1 MIKKQSMEIL
11 RKLAACAFAVALV
24 TSLVPAA
31 AFANPAEPQVQPAE
45 EVTDPVDPTPGP
57 IAEGTFEGGNCTWSI
72 NGQTG
77 ELSIEAPEGEAG
89 TIGPLYTVPWADHAA
104 DIKFVMFGS
113 GISSEGLLHGLFE
126 NCTSLVYVNFSDFD
140 TSQATDM
147 SSMFKNCSAL
157 PALNISGLN
166 TSKAV
171 KMDSM
176 FEGCSAL
183 RELTVSGIDTASATN
198 MQAMFADCAA
208 LKKLNLTGIATPA
221 VTNMQGMFAGCEK
234 LESLDLSG
242 FDMTSVTATKDMFS
256 GCGSLVTLKLPALGM
271 KDVTDM
277 SGVFSGCAALESLDL
292 TNIATASATTMARMF
307 EDCAALT
314 TLDLSNFD
322 TANVADMQSMFAGCD
337 ALETLNLSSFNTANV
352 TNMNSLFG
360 GCEAL
365 AEVTLGTGFTFKGEA
380 SWLPAGR
387 WQSSADSATY
397 TAQAVAGLHIDAK
410 TTFARQ
416 MVLDEPTADELTFV
430 YDGTEKAPNVTV
442 KSGDRTLVEG
452 TDYVI
457 ELPEDNVNAG
467 EKTLTVKGTGV
478 GAYGGTH
485 SITYTITPATVT
497 DLTLDT
503 DELTYDGTEQVPAL
517 TVKAGELVLDP
528 VTDFDVTMPDDITNV
543 GTKTVSVAAKGN
555 FQDPSEGQLEASYEV
570 VAATIDKIELSAE
583 KFTYDGTDKKPAVIV
598 KAGDK
603 TLVAGTD
610 YELTLPT
617 DRVAVGTKTIKAT
630 AKGNYTGEVAA
641 SYEIAPATINKVT
654 LSADKFTYDGKDKT
668 PTVTV
673 KCGDKTLTAGT
684 DYDVTLPSDRVKVG
698 KKTVKVTGKGNYAG
712 TLEANY
718 EIVEAPKP
726 DTPDTPDN
734 PDNPDNP
741 DKPDTPDTPDNPD
754 KPAQVESTAMYRLY
768 NPNSGEHFFTASA
781 VERQHLIS
789 VGWNDEGQGWTA
801 PKTGDAVYRLYNP
814 NAGEHHYTLS
824 TVERDSLIAAG
835 WNDEGIGWYSDPNH
849 AVPLYRVYNPNEFA
863 NNHHYTTNDFER
875 GYLVALGW
883 FGEGIAWYGI
893 G

>member
-1 MIKKQSMEIL
+1 MIKRQSMEIL
-11 RKLAACAFAVALV
+11 RKLAACAFAFALV
-24 TSLVPAA
+24 TSLVPVA

-45 EVTDPVDPTPGP
+45 EVTDPADPTPGP
-57 IAEGTFEGGNCTWSI
+57 IAEGEIGNCTWTI
-72 NGQTG
+72 DGQTG
-77 ELSIEAPEGEAG
+77 TLVIAPGENG
-89 TIGPLYTVPWADHAA
+89 GSLEDVWSPTWDGHAA
-104 DIKFVMFGS
+104 DIKIVRFERGVSS
-113 GISSEGLLHGLFE
+113 GQILHGLFA
-126 NCTSLVYVNFSDFD
+126 NCTSLAYVGGMRNFD
-140 TSQATDM
+140 TANANNM
-147 SSMFKNCSAL
+147 S
-157 PALNISGLN
+157 
-166 TSKAV
+166 
-171 KMDSM
+171 SM
-176 FEGCSAL
+176 FEGCSSL
-183 RELTVSGIDTASATN
+183 VYIDVTDLDTSKVTRMDSMFKGCSMLQEVEFSGVSTAAVEN
-198 MQAMFADCAA
+198 MQSMFEGCSSLSELD
-208 LKKLNLTGIATPA
+208 LTGINTQS
-221 VTNMQGMFAGCEK
+221 VTNAQSMFDGCEK

-242 FDMTSVTATKDMFS
+242 FDMTSVTAVKDMFA

-314 TLDLSNFD
+314 TLDLSSFN
-322 TANVADMQSMFAGCD
+322 TANVTDMGNMFAGCA
-337 ALETLNLSSFNTANV
+337 ALKTLNLSSFNTTNV
-352 TNMNSLFG
+352 TSMNSLFG
-360 GCEAL
+360 DCEAL
-365 AEVTLGTGFTFKGEA
+365 VDVTLGDKFSFESET
-380 SWLPAGR
+380 SWLPAGVWEASPGDAR
-387 WQSSADSATY
+387 Y
-397 TAQAVAGLHIDAK
+397 TSQEIAGLTISTETVFTRK
-410 TTFARQ
+410 
-416 MVLDEPTADELTFV
+416 MVLTDVQSNDREFT
-430 YDGTEKAPNVTV
+430 YDGTAKIPTV
-442 KSGDRTLVEG
+442 IVASGDRTLTEG
-452 TDYVI
+452 TDYAVVAPDDGLSVGSKTLI
-457 ELPEDNVNAG
+457 VKGVGSYSG
-467 EKTLTVKGTGV
+467 EKTID
-478 GAYGGTH
+478 YE
-485 SITYTITPATVT
+485 ITPAPIT
-497 DLTLDT
+497 DLTLDA

-528 VTDFDVTMPDDITNV
+528 ETDFDVATSDDIINV
-543 GTKTVSVAAKGN
+543 GTKTVKITAKGN
-555 FQDPSEGQLEASYEV
+555 FEGTLEMDYEI
-570 VAATIDKIELSAE
+570 VAAGVTAIELSAD
-583 KFTYDGTDKKPAVIV
+583 KFTYDGTDKTPAITV
-598 KAGDK
+598 KAGDT

-617 DRVAVGTKTIKAT
+617 DRVTVGTKTVKAI
-630 AKGNYTGEVAA
+630 AKGNYAGEVEA
-641 SYEIAPATINKVT
+641 SYEIAPAAISKVE
-654 LSADKFTYDGKDKT
+654 LSATKFTYDGKDKT

-698 KKTVKVTGKGNYAG
+698 KKTIKVTGKGNYTG

-741 DKPDTPDTPDNPD
+741 DTPDTPDTPDNPD
-754 KPAQVESTAMYRLY
+754 KPAQVEFTAMYRLY
-768 NPNSGEHFFTASA
+768 NPNSGEHFFTAST

>member
-1 MIKKQSMEIL
+1 MIKRQSMEIL
-11 RKLAACAFAVALV
+11 RKLAACAFAFALV
-24 TSLVPAA
+24 ASLVPAA

-57 IAEGTFEGGNCTWSI
+57 IAEGAFEGGNCTWTI
-72 NGQTG
+72 GANG
-77 ELSIEAPEGEAG
+77 ELSIEAPESG
-89 TIGPLYTVPWADHAA
+89 TGTLGNVYAAPWQDHAA
-104 DIKFVMFGS
+104 DIKYVFFGPGITS
-113 GISSEGLLHGLFE
+113 GQGLHRLFA
-126 NCTSLVYVNFSDFD
+126 NCTSLVFVNFSDFD

-147 SSMFKNCSAL
+147 SSMFEGCTAL
-157 PALNISGLN
+157 PAVNIAGLN
-166 TSKAV
+166 TQ
-171 KMDSM
+171 
-176 FEGCSAL
+176 
-183 RELTVSGIDTASATN
+183 SATN
-198 MQAMFADCAA
+198 MQNMFKDCSALRSLTIAGINTASVKDMQSMFAGCSA
-208 LKKLNLTGIATPA
+208 LKALDLTGINTQS
-221 VTNMQGMFAGCEK
+221 VTNMQSMFAGCAA
-234 LESLDLSG
+234 LASLDLSG
-242 FDMTSVTATKDMFS
+242 FTMTNVTAMKDMFA
-256 GCGSLVTLKLPALGM
+256 GCSSLATLDLPTLDVEG
-271 KDVTDM
+271 VTDM
-277 SGVFSGCAALESLDL
+277 SGVFSGCSSLKEANFTSG
-292 TNIATASATTMARMF
+292 TNTSGATTMARMF
-307 EDCAALT
+307 ENCASLT
-314 TLDLSNFD
+314 TLDLSNFN
-322 TANVADMQSMFAGCD
+322 TENVADMQSMFSGCA
-337 ALETLNLSSFNTANV
+337 ALKTLNLSSFDTTKV
-352 TNMNSLFG
+352 TSMDTPFI

-365 AEVTLGTGFTFKGEA
+365 VDVTLGANFAFKGGA
-380 SWLPAGR
+380 SELPAGSWR
-387 WQSSADSATY
+387 ASDDGKAYTARQVTERAGIASTY
-397 TAQAVAGLHIDAK
+397 TREMIFTSAVPDA
-410 TTFARQ
+410 TTF
-416 MVLDEPTADELTFV
+416 T
-430 YDGTEKAPNVTV
+430 YDGTAKVPTVVV

-452 TDYVI
+452 TDYAVVT
-457 ELPEDNVNAG
+457 PADSVNAG
-467 EKTLTVKGTGV
+467 EKTLNVNGA
-478 GAYGGTH
+478 GAYAGATQT
-485 SITYTITPATVT
+485 IDYEITPATIT
-497 DLTLDT
+497 DLTFDA
-503 DELTYDGTEQVPAL
+503 DKLTYDGTEQVPAL
-517 TVKAGELVLDP
+517 AVKAGELVLDP
-528 VTDFDVTMPDDITNV
+528 ETDFDVATSDDITNI
-543 GTKTVSVAAKGN
+543 GTKTVTITAKGN
-555 FQDPSEGQLEASYEV
+555 FKGTLEMDYEI
-570 VAATIDKIELSAE
+570 VAAGITAIELSAD
-583 KFTYDGTDKKPAVIV
+583 KFTYDGTDKMPAITV

-603 TLVAGTD
+603 TLAAGTD

-617 DRVAVGTKTIKAT
+617 DCVTAGTKTVKAI
-630 AKGNYTGEVAA
+630 AKGNYTGEVEA
-641 SYEIAPATINKVT
+641 SYEIAPAAISKVE

-698 KKTVKVTGKGNYAG
+698 KKAVKVTGKGNYAG

-718 EIVEAPKP
+718 EIVETPKP

-741 DKPDTPDTPDNPD
+741 DTPDTPDTPDNPD

-768 NPNSGEHFFTASA
+768 NPNSGEHFFTAST

>member
-1 MIKKQSMEIL
+1 MIKRQSMEIL

-45 EVTDPVDPTPGP
+45 EVTNPVDPTPGP
-57 IAEGTFEGGNCTWSI
+57 IAQGTIGNCTWSI

-242 FDMTSVTATKDMFS
+242 LTMTNVTAMKDMFA
-256 GCGSLVTLKLPALGM
+256 GCTSLATLDLPTLDVEG
-271 KDVTDM
+271 VTDM
-277 SGVFSGCAALESLDL
+277 SGIFSGCASLKNLDF
-292 TNIATASATTMARMF
+292 TGATTTGATTMARMF

-314 TLDLSNFD
+314 TLDLSDFD
-322 TANVADMQSMFAGCD
+322 TTNVTNMDSMFAGCA
-337 ALETLNLSSFNTANV
+337 ALKTLNLSSFNTTNV

-365 AEVTLGTGFTFKGEA
+365 TEVTLNTGFAFKGEA

-397 TAQAVAGLHIDAK
+397 TAQAVAGLHIDAE
-410 TTFARQ
+410 TTFTRQ
-416 MVLDEPTADELTFV
+416 MVLDEPIADVTTFV
-430 YDGTEKAPNVTV
+430 YDGTEKAPNVIV

-457 ELPEDNVNAG
+457 ELPEDSVSAG
-467 EKTLTVKGTGV
+467 EKTLAVKGTGV

-485 SITYTITPATVT
+485 NLNYTITPAPIT
-497 DLTLDT
+497 DLTLDA

-517 TVKAGELVLDP
+517 TVRAGELVLDP
-528 VTDFDVTMPDDITNV
+528 ETDFDVATPDDITNI
-543 GTKTVSVAAKGN
+543 GTKTVTITAKGN
-555 FQDPSEGQLEASYEV
+555 FEGTLKATYKV
-570 VAATIDKIELSAE
+570 LPAAITAIELSAD
-583 KFTYDGTDKKPAVIV
+583 KFTYDGTDKTPAITV

-610 YELTLPT
+610 YELTLPI
-617 DRVAVGTKTIKAT
+617 DRVTAGTKTVKSI
-630 AKGNYTGEVAA
+630 AKGNYTGEVEA
-641 SYEIAPATINKVT
+641 SYEIAPATISKVE
-654 LSADKFTYDGKDKT
+654 LSATKFTYDGKDKT
-668 PTVTV
+668 PIVTV

-684 DYDVTLPSDRVKVG
+684 DYDVALPSDRVKVG
-698 KKTVKVTGKGNYAG
+698 KKTIKVTGKGNYTG

-741 DKPDTPDTPDNPD
+741 DAPDTPDTPDNPD

-768 NPNSGEHFFTASA
+768 NPNSGEHFFTAST

>member
-1 MIKKQSMEIL
+1 MIKRQSTEIL
-11 RKLAACAFAVALV
+11 RKLAACAFAFALV

-57 IAEGTFEGGNCTWSI
+57 IADGTFEGGNCTWSI
-72 NGQTG
+72 GANG
-77 ELSIEAPEGEAG
+77 ELSIEAPESG
-89 TIGPLYTVPWADHAA
+89 TGTLGNVYAAPWQEYAA
-104 DIKFVMFGS
+104 DIKYVFFGP
-113 GISSEGLLHGLFE
+113 GITSDQGLHRLFA
-126 NCTSLVYVNFSDFD
+126 NCTSLVFVNFSDFD

-147 SSMFKNCSAL
+147 SSMFEGCTAL
-157 PALNISGLN
+157 PAVNIAGLN
-166 TSKAV
+166 TQ
-171 KMDSM
+171 
-176 FEGCSAL
+176 
-183 RELTVSGIDTASATN
+183 SATN
-198 MQAMFADCAA
+198 MQNMFKDCSA
-208 LKKLNLTGIATPA
+208 LRSLTIAGINTAS
-221 VTNMQGMFAGCEK
+221 VKDMQGMFAGCSALK
-234 LESLDLSG
+234 TLDLTGINTQSVTNMQSMFAGCAALTSLDISQ
-242 FDMTSVTATKDMFS
+242 FTMANVTAMKDMFA
-256 GCGSLVTLKLPALGM
+256 GCSSLATLDLPTL
-271 KDVTDM
+271 DVEGVMDM
-277 SGVFSGCAALESLDL
+277 SGVFSGCSSLKEANFTSG
-292 TNIATASATTMARMF
+292 TNTSGATTMARMF

-322 TANVADMQSMFAGCD
+322 TANVTDMDSMFAGCA
-337 ALETLNLSSFNTANV
+337 ALKTLNLSSFNTTNV
-352 TNMNSLFG
+352 TSMDSLFG
-360 GCEAL
+360 DCEAL
-365 AEVTLGTGFTFKGEA
+365 VDVTLGDKFSFESET
-380 SWLPAGR
+380 SWLPAGVWEASPGDAR
-387 WQSSADSATY
+387 Y
-397 TAQAVAGLHIDAK
+397 TSQEIAGLTISTETVFTRK
-410 TTFARQ
+410 
-416 MVLDEPTADELTFV
+416 MVLTDVQSNDREFT
-430 YDGTEKAPNVTV
+430 YDGTAKIPTV
-442 KSGDRTLVEG
+442 IVASGDRTLTEG
-452 TDYVI
+452 TDYAVVAPDDGVSVGSKTLI
-457 ELPEDNVNAG
+457 VKGVGSYSG
-467 EKTLTVKGTGV
+467 EKTID
-478 GAYGGTH
+478 YE
-485 SITYTITPATVT
+485 ITAAPIT
-497 DLTLDT
+497 DLTLDA
-503 DELTYDGTEQVPAL
+503 DKLTYDGTEQVPAL

-528 VTDFDVTMPDDITNV
+528 ETDFDVATSDDITNV
-543 GTKTVSVAAKGN
+543 GTKTVTINAKGN
-555 FQDPSEGQLEASYEV
+555 FKGTLEATYEI
-570 VAATIDKIELSAE
+570 VAAGIDTIELSAD
-583 KFTYDGTDKKPAVIV
+583 KFTYDGTDKTPAVTV

-603 TLVAGTD
+603 TLAAGTD

-617 DRVAVGTKTIKAT
+617 DRVAAGTKTVKAI
-630 AKGNYTGEVAA
+630 AKGNYAGEVEA
-641 SYEIAPATINKVT
+641 SYEIAPAAISKVE
-654 LSADKFTYDGKDKT
+654 LSATKFTYDGKDKT
-668 PTVTV
+668 PNVTV
-673 KCGDKTLTAGT
+673 KCGDKMLTAGT

-698 KKTVKVTGKGNYAG
+698 KKTIKVTGKGDYTG

-741 DKPDTPDTPDNPD
+741 DTPDTPDTPDNPD

-768 NPNSGEHFFTASA
+768 NPNSGEHFFTAST

>member
-1 MIKKQSMEIL
+1 MIKRQSMEIL
-11 RKLAACAFAVALV
+11 RKLAACAFALALV

-45 EVTDPVDPTPGP
+45 DATDPADPMPGP
-57 IAEGTFEGGNCTWSI
+57 IAEGAFEGGNCTWSI
-72 NGQTG
+72 GANG
-77 ELSIEAPEGEAG
+77 ELSIKAPESGTGTLGEMYE
-89 TIGPLYTVPWADHAA
+89 IPWAAHTSE
-104 DIKFVMFGS
+104 IKYVSFDPGIES
-113 GISSEGLLHGLFE
+113 GRVLHGLFA
-126 NCTSLVYVNFSDFD
+126 NCTSLVFVIFSDFD
-140 TSQATDM
+140 TSKATDV
-147 SSMFKNCSAL
+147 S
-157 PALNISGLN
+157 
-166 TSKAV
+166 
-171 KMDSM
+171 SM
-176 FEGCSAL
+176 FEGCTSLPVADISGLNLQNVVDMQSMFKGCSAL
-183 RELTVSGIDTASATN
+183 RQLTIKGINTSSAEN
-198 MQAMFADCAA
+198 MQSMFEGCTT
-208 LKKLNLTGIATPA
+208 LRKLDFAGITTSN
-221 VTNMQGMFAGCEK
+221 VTNMQSMFAGCAE
-234 LESLDLSG
+234 LASLDISQ
-242 FDMTSVTATKDMFS
+242 FTMTNVTAMKDMFA
-256 GCGSLVTLKLPALGM
+256 GCSSLAKLDLPTLDVAN
-271 KDVTDM
+271 VTDL
-277 SGVFSGCAALESLDL
+277 SGVFSGCASLKNLDL
-292 TNIATASATTMARMF
+292 TGATTTSTTTMARMF

-314 TLDLSNFD
+314 TLDLSDFD
-322 TANVADMQSMFAGCD
+322 TTNVTNMDSMFAGCA
-337 ALETLNLSSFNTANV
+337 ALKTLKLSSFNTTNV
-352 TNMNSLFG
+352 TSMNSLFG
-360 GCEAL
+360 DCEAL
-365 AEVTLGTGFTFKGEA
+365 TEVTLNTGFAFKGEA

-397 TAQAVAGLHIDAK
+397 TAQAVAGLPIDAEI
-410 TTFARQ
+410 TFTRQ
-416 MVLDEPTADELTFV
+416 MVLDAPTADATTFV
-430 YDGTEKAPNVTV
+430 YDGTEQAPNVIV

-452 TDYVI
+452 IDYVI
-457 ELPEDNVNAG
+457 ELPEDSVSAG
-467 EKTLTVKGTGV
+467 NKTLTVEGTGV

-485 SITYTITPATVT
+485 NLTYEITAAPIT
-497 DLTLDT
+497 DLTLDA
-503 DELTYDGTEQVPAL
+503 DKLTYDGTEQVPAL

-528 VTDFDVTMPDDITNV
+528 ETDFDVATSDDITNV
-543 GTKTVSVAAKGN
+543 GTKTVTINAKGN
-555 FQDPSEGQLEASYEV
+555 FKGTLEMDYEI
-570 VAATIDKIELSAE
+570 VAAGITVIELSAD
-583 KFTYDGTDKKPAVIV
+583 KFTYDGTDKTPAITV

-603 TLVAGTD
+603 TLAAGTD

-617 DRVAVGTKTIKAT
+617 DRVTAGTKTVKAI
-630 AKGNYTGEVAA
+630 AKGNYAGEVEA
-641 SYEIAPATINKVT
+641 SYEIAPATISKVE
-654 LSADKFTYDGKDKT
+654 LSATKFTYDGKDKT
-668 PTVTV
+668 PNVTV
-673 KCGDKTLTAGT
+673 KCGDKMLTAGT

-698 KKTVKVTGKGNYAG
+698 KKTIKVTGKGNYTG

-726 DTPDTPDN
+726 DTPDTPGN

-741 DKPDTPDTPDNPD
+741 DAPDTPDTPDNPD

-768 NPNSGEHFFTASA
+768 NPNSGEHFFTAST